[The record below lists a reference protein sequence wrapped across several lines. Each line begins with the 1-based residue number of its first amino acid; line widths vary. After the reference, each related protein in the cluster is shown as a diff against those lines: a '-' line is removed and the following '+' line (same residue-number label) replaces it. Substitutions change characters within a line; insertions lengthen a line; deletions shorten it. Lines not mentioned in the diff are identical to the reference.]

1 MADIV
6 VYTKDWCPY
15 CAKAKSLLK
24 AKGLSWDEVDVTS
37 DHALQEE
44 MIERSGRRTV
54 PQVFIHGTSIGGYD
68 DLALLNSTGELD
80 VMLGIEGA
88 SAPMKAYDVVVVG
101 GGPAGLSAAIY
112 AARKSLQTALVA
124 TDIGGQLGTT
134 AEVANYP
141 GFQLVTGPDLV
152 QRFAE
157 HAEGYGI
164 DRFVGERVTEI
175 GFKDRCKV
183 VHTASGRKIPTRAL
197 IVATGAHKR
206 RLNVPGEDRLAGKGV
221 VYCSTCDGPL
231 FRDLRIAIVGA
242 GNSGLEAAI
251 EMSGIARSVH
261 LVSSRG
267 LTGDD
272 ILQGK
277 VRSAGGVQ
285 VLPGHRPVEIHGD
298 ERVEGLTV
306 ADVETGAQERL
317 DVDGVFIEVGLYP
330 NSEFVVDL
338 LDCNER
344 GEIRVDAKG
353 ATGVQGIYAAGDVT
367 AGRPKQVVVAA
378 GDGANAALSAFE
390 YLISQP

>member
-1 MADIV
+1 MPDIV

-24 AKGLSWDEVDVTS
+24 AKGLSWSEVDVTS
-37 DHALQEE
+37 DHALQQQ
-44 MIERSGRRTV
+44 MMERSGRRTV
-54 PQVFIHGTSIGGYD
+54 PQVFIDGASIGGYD
-68 DLALLNSTGELD
+68 DLALLNSTGQLD
-80 VMLGIEGA
+80 ALLGIEGA
-88 SAPMKAYDVVVVG
+88 PAPMKAYDVVVVG

-112 AARKSLQTALVA
+112 AARKGSSTALVA
-124 TDIGGQLGTT
+124 ADIGGQLGTT
-134 AEVANYP
+134 AKVANYP
-141 GFQLVTGPDLV
+141 GFQLISGPDLV
-152 QRFAE
+152 QRFTE
-157 HAEGYGI
+157 HAQRYAI
-164 DRFVGERVTEI
+164 DRFVGEKATEVR
-175 GFKDRCKV
+175 FKDRCKV
-183 VHTASGRKIPTRAL
+183 IHTASGRKIPARAL

-231 FRDLRIAIVGA
+231 FRDSRIAIVGG

-251 EMSGIARSVH
+251 EMNGIAQSVV

-267 LTGDD
+267 LTGDE

-277 VRSAGGVQ
+277 VRAADRVQ
-285 VLPGHRPVEIHGD
+285 VLAGHRPVEIHGD
-298 ERVEGLTV
+298 DRVDGLTV
-306 ADVETGAQERL
+306 ADVDTGHQERL
-317 DVDGVFIEVGLYP
+317 EVDGVFIEIGLYP

-353 ATGVQGIYAAGDVT
+353 ATGVQGIFAAGDVT